1 MKVVIIGR
9 HLEVTPALQS
19 WVEQKARYHKTSFR
33 RERGGCELVMDRFW
47 MEGVRVSDINWKG
60 GER

>member
-19 WVEQKARYHKTSFR
+19 WVEQKAGYHKTSFR
-33 RERGGCELVMDRFW
+33 RERGGCELVDESVLDGRS
-47 MEGVRVSDINWKG
+47 EG
-60 GER
+60 E